1 MYVRVIV
8 DKSVEKV
15 ICECYLTIIDYFL
28 QFLGQTRLFT
38 KI

>member
-15 ICECYLTIIDYFL
+15 ICECYLTLLLI
-28 QFLGQTRLFT
+28 LFDSL
-38 KI
+38 